1 MPRPFRAQAQYSRT
15 NLKCHLGQSHSQPAK
30 SWFIYIIGNGRRPR
44 NLPCQG
50 VGDGRLRALAV
61 APWPGPCSEPPS
73 GNPCGRRARSHG
85 PHACLPHSSQ
95 YPPTP
100 PGPRS
105 EQELLV
111 TALAAVLCQALCCTF
126 DMVFSLN
133 HCQALR
139 GGVISPPSQMRKLR
153 WGRMY
158 EFLGVR

>member
-1 MPRPFRAQAQYSRT
+1 MGGWEPWLWP
-15 NLKCHLGQSHSQPAK
+15 LG
-30 SWFIYIIGNGRRPR
+30 
-44 NLPCQG
+44 L
-50 VGDGRLRALAV
+50 ALAQNHHLETPV
-61 APWPGPCSEPPS
+61 
-73 GNPCGRRARSHG
+73 GRRARSHG

-100 PGPRS
+100 QGPRT

-111 TALAAVLCQALCCTF
+111 TALAPVLCQALCCTF